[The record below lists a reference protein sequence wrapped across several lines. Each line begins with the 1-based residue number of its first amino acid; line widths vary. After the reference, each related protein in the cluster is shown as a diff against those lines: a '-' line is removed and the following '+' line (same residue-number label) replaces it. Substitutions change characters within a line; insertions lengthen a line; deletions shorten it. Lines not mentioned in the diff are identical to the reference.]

1 MSVAQILLLF
11 TVGAAAGGLGAL
23 AGIGGGI
30 LVVPMLT
37 LYFGLPIHQAI
48 GISLLAVIATS
59 SATSSV
65 QVERHVVD
73 IRLGIILELMTTSGS
88 AAAAVLAG
96 YLHKQSLA
104 TMFILFLLFSA
115 FNLVK
120 RAWGARN
127 QALETEIPPYTIKN
141 WPGGLAASL
150 CAGAFSG
157 LLGVG
162 GGVIKVPAM
171 YLIMGV
177 PLRVATATSNFTI
190 GVTAAASAYIYYGR
204 GDIVIAIAAPL
215 VAGVF
220 SGSILGAKLAPK
232 IRTTYVLWL
241 FIVVAFWMA
250 GQMLYKLLTGGL
262 AG

>member
-1 MSVAQILLLF
+1 MSLLEALVLF
-11 TVGAAAGGLGAL
+11 LVGSAAGGLGAL

-30 LVVPMLT
+30 LVVPTLL
-37 LYFGLPIHQAI
+37 LYFGLPINQAI

-73 IRLGIILELMTTSGS
+73 IRLGILLELMTTSG
-88 AAAAVLAG
+88 AAAAAFMAPYIDKRTLA
-96 YLHKQSLA
+96 A
-104 TMFILFLLFSA
+104 LFVCFLCVSA
-115 FNLVK
+115 INLVK
-120 RAWGARN
+120 RAWDSRN
-127 QALETEIPPYTIKN
+127 QKLETEIPPYTVRN
-141 WPGGLAASL
+141 WPGGMSASL
-150 CAGAFSG
+150 FAGMMSG

-204 GDIVIAIAAPL
+204 GDIIVYIAAPL
-215 VAGVF
+215 IAGVF
-220 SGSILGAKLAPK
+220 SGSIIGAKLAPRV
-232 IRTTYVLWL
+232 RTTYVLWL
-241 FIVVAFWMA
+241 FITVAVWMA
-250 GQMLYKLLTGGL
+250 GQMIYKLAIGGI
-262 AG
+262 AR